1 MPIEIMTI
9 RSAAMIEI
17 VLGTEERCQHSAQ
30 QHIGEVSL
38 TAKIGDE
45 LEIPWNA
52 QKTTYDCWKR
62 HEPHCAQRVSGECIE
77 CGTDGQ
83 DRGRT
88 CHHETELEEDASN
101 LCKRSAAHNLTAIND
116 VHDSRVALIELAKNI
131 SCVGGSQAQT
141 NDRDNARNE
150 SKAPQC

>member
-1 MPIEIMTI
+1 MLAFGATTY
-9 RSAAMIEI
+9 R
-17 VLGTEERCQHSAQ
+17 G
-30 QHIGEVSL
+30 GESL
-38 TAKIGDE
+38 TAKVGYE

-52 QKTTYDCWKR
+52 QKTTDDCWKR
-62 HEPHCAQRVSGECIE
+62 HEPHRAHRVSGECIE

-116 VHDSRVALIELAKNI
+116 VHDSWVALIELAKNV
-131 SCVGGSQAQT
+131 SCIGGSQAQT
-141 NDRDNARNE
+141 DDRDNARNE
-150 SKAPQC
+150 SKVPQC